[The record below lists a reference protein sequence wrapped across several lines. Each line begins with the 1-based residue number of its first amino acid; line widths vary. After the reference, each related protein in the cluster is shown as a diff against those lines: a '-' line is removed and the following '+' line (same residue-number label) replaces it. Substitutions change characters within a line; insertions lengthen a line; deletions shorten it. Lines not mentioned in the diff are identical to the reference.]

1 MANRHTI
8 RDILPPEDRDKRR
21 MMRRDQAPRNQTP
34 GFSGITKAAPEG
46 LSSNMYMTD
55 TGTRKKKTA
64 LIYIVGASL
73 VAIVVLVLLFSF
85 VFAGATVTVQPKTAD
100 ITASGNFT
108 ASSKSGGEGGLVYE
122 IMTLETMQTKAL
134 PASGTENAEVKAS
147 GNIVIYNN
155 YNASPQRLIRNTRF
169 ETPEGLVYRIDK
181 SVVVPG
187 KTTKNGETTPGSIE
201 VTVYA
206 DEAGDKYN
214 IGLTDFTI
222 PGFKGQPQYE
232 GFYAR
237 STSPMTG
244 GFVGKRLFVEEKTL
258 NAERALLHEQL
269 RTELMGKIS
278 GELPEGYISFDGS
291 IFIDF
296 VTETPEDKG
305 EQVEIREKAVLYNVL
320 FKEDALAGAV
330 ALEAIPSFNTDEKVL
345 FRDASSLTLKPLSVD
360 NNPTLPMTPW
370 NAQTFSFELSG
381 NASLVWQF
389 DALALK
395 QDLSGRNKEAINT
408 ILSGYP
414 SIKEAEVVIRPFW
427 KGSFPTDI
435 EDIGIETVLSE

>member
-1 MANRHTI
+1 MMNKHTI

-21 MMRRDQAPRNQTP
+21 LMRRDQVSREPVSE
-34 GFSGITKAAPEG
+34 FSGITKPAPEG
-46 LSSNMYMTD
+46 LSSNIYMND

-64 LIYIVGASL
+64 FIYIIGASL
-73 VAIVVLVLLFSF
+73 VAIIVLVLLFSF
-85 VFAGATVTVQPKTAD
+85 VFAGATVTVLPKTAD

-108 ASSKSGGEGGLVYE
+108 ASSESESEGGLTYE
-122 IMTLETMQTKAL
+122 IMTLETIQTKAL
-134 PASGTENAEVKAS
+134 PASGSENAEVKAS
-147 GNIVIYNN
+147 GQIVIYNN

-169 ETPEGLVYRIDK
+169 ETPEGLIYRIDK

-187 KTTKNGETTPGSIE
+187 KTTKNGESTPGSIE

-206 DEAGDKYN
+206 DEAGEKYN

-244 GFVGKRLFVEEKTL
+244 GFVGKRLYVEEKTL
-258 NAERALLHEQL
+258 EVERALLHEQL
-269 RTELMGKIS
+269 RAELMGKIA
-278 GELPEGYISFDGS
+278 GELPEGYISFDES

-296 VTETPEDKG
+296 VTETPEEKG
-305 EQVEIREKAVLYNVL
+305 EQLEIREKAVLYNVL
-320 FKEDALAGAV
+320 FKDNALAGAV
-330 ALEAIPSFNTDEKVL
+330 AVQSLPSFNASEKVL

-360 NNPTLPMTPW
+360 NNPTLPMMPW
-370 NAQTFSFELSG
+370 NAKTFSFELSG

-389 DALALK
+389 DGMALK

-435 EDIGIETVLSE
+435 EDITIETVLPE